1 MRIGLLL
8 ATLLTAMP
16 ATAADWVTLFPTAA
30 KHVPRVEIR
39 KGDTTGI
46 CSAVVVRVGNDG
58 YGLAAS
64 AAHCFDRQPTERMDV
79 TVNGRNGVVVA
90 TNSIV
95 DLALV
100 RFRIRGETAIEL
112 ATASPAAGSDVAI
125 LGYAFGRDEMVA
137 QFGRVALNLSK
148 EQKLLLID
156 GMIAFG
162 DSGGPTIDSAGRLV
176 GINSHVQFAGFGG
189 QMAHLAGVV
198 PIEAVADFLDDFDDR
213 VKKEKP

>member
-1 MRIGLLL
+1 MVGVVLTLFL
-8 ATLLTAMP
+8 AT
-16 ATAADWVTLFPTAA
+16 DWVALFPTVA

-39 KGDTTGI
+39 KGDTTAI

-79 TVNGRNGVVVA
+79 TVNGRNAVVVS
-90 TNSIV
+90 TNSLI

-100 RFRIRGETAIEL
+100 RFRVRGETAIPF
-112 ATASPAAGSDVAI
+112 APASPTAGSDVAI
-125 LGYAFGRDEMVA
+125 LGYAFGREEMVA
-137 QFGRVALNLSK
+137 QFGRIALNLSK
-148 EQKLLLID
+148 EQKVLLVD

-162 DSGGPTIDSAGRLV
+162 DSGGPSIDSQGRLI

-198 PIEAVADFLDDFDDR
+198 PIESVVDFIDDFDDR
-213 VKKEKP
+213 NKKQP